1 MSANDL
7 PRGPEEGAPERKT
20 REKPSQEQ
28 TDWSGSF
35 SAYLESHRASLVDS
49 LRRLFGHPFGSFFTC
64 LVMGIT
70 LSLPMGLSLLL
81 NNVERL
87 GGSWQRAAQISLF
100 LDLKTSENQGQD
112 LREQIERGLLARG
125 SKLPSERQ
133 LSELFSTTR
142 ITLREA
148 LGQLEDQGLIY
159 REERRGWF
167 VSPQRLL
174 YNPLVRSHFHAMVA
188 DQGRVPE
195 TEVLGAAMIPAS
207 VDICQRLELPALSRV
222 FQIRRARRVD
232 GRLVLY
238 VEHYLNAQYFPG
250 ILGHDL
256 TRSLT
261 ELYAS
266 EYGIHYGR
274 VRFDMVPTALHAEA
288 AAPLKVAV
296 GSPALRISR
305 INRDQRGRLIDC
317 DLEFWRHDA
326 IHISVEVP
334 Q

>member
-1 MSANDL
+1 MRD
-7 PRGPEEGAPERKT
+7 E
-20 REKPSQEQ
+20 PSRPLTVIYQ
-28 TDWSGSF
+28 S
-35 SAYLESHRASLVDS
+35 
-49 LRRLFGHPFGSFFTC
+49 
-64 LVMGIT
+64 
-70 LSLPMGLSLLL
+70 
-81 NNVERL
+81 
-87 GGSWQRAAQISLF
+87 
-100 LDLKTSENQGQD
+100 

-238 VEHYLNAQYFPG
+238 VEHYLNPAYFPG
-250 ILGHDL
+250 IERFDL

-261 ELYAS
+261 DLYANH
-266 EYGIHYGR
+266 YGIRYGR
-274 VRFDMVPTALHAEA
+274 VRFEMVPTILPAEA
-288 AAPLKVAV
+288 AGPLRVSV
-296 GSPALRISR
+296 GSPALQIVRV
-305 INRDQRGRLIDC
+305 NRDQAGRLIDC
-317 DLEFWRHDA
+317 DLEYWRHDA
-326 IHISVEVP
+326 LQANVEVP
-334 Q
+334 E

>member
-1 MSANDL
+1 MRD
-7 PRGPEEGAPERKT
+7 E
-20 REKPSQEQ
+20 PSRPLTVIYQ
-28 TDWSGSF
+28 S
-35 SAYLESHRASLVDS
+35 
-49 LRRLFGHPFGSFFTC
+49 
-64 LVMGIT
+64 
-70 LSLPMGLSLLL
+70 
-81 NNVERL
+81 
-87 GGSWQRAAQISLF
+87 
-100 LDLKTSENQGQD
+100 

-238 VEHYLNAQYFPG
+238 VEHYLNPAYFPG
-250 ILGHDL
+250 IE
-256 TRSLT
+256 RSRP
-261 ELYAS
+261 
-266 EYGIHYGR
+266 GR
-274 VRFDMVPTALHAEA
+274 QRTCRRQHTLPILH
-288 AAPLKVAV
+288 
-296 GSPALRISR
+296 G
-305 INRDQRGRLIDC
+305 
-317 DLEFWRHDA
+317 DLEHQDRKVLPCEYLFLCGTRL
-326 IHISVEVP
+326 
-334 Q
+334 

>member
-1 MSANDL
+1 MRD
-7 PRGPEEGAPERKT
+7 E
-20 REKPSQEQ
+20 PSRPLTVIYQ
-28 TDWSGSF
+28 S
-35 SAYLESHRASLVDS
+35 
-49 LRRLFGHPFGSFFTC
+49 
-64 LVMGIT
+64 
-70 LSLPMGLSLLL
+70 
-81 NNVERL
+81 
-87 GGSWQRAAQISLF
+87 
-100 LDLKTSENQGQD
+100 

-174 YNPLVRSHFHAMVA
+174 YNPLVRSHFHAMVSE
-188 DQGRVPE
+188 QGRVPA
-195 TEVLGAAMIPAS
+195 TEVLSARQMPAS
-207 VDICQRLELPALSRV
+207 AAVCELLGLPALSSV
-222 FQIRRARRVD
+222 YQIRRARRVD

>member
-1 MSANDL
+1 MPLALFDL
-7 PRGPEEGAPERKT
+7 DDTLIDGDCATLWGRYMTELGWVEKT
-20 REKPSQEQ
+20 AFLHQE
-28 TDWSGSF
+28 
-35 SAYLESHRASLVDS
+35 
-49 LRRLFGHPFGSFFTC
+49 RRLMELYAEGRLAMEDYMDF
-64 LVMGIT
+64 
-70 LSLPMGLSLLL
+70 SLAPIAGRPLTVIYQS
-81 NNVERL
+81 
-87 GGSWQRAAQISLF
+87 
-100 LDLKTSENQGQD
+100 

-238 VEHYLNAQYFPG
+238 VEHYLNPAYFPG
-250 ILGHDL
+250 IERFDL

-261 ELYAS
+261 DLYANH
-266 EYGIHYGR
+266 YGIRYGR
-274 VRFDMVPTALHAEA
+274 VRFEMVPTILPAEA
-288 AAPLKVAV
+288 AGPLRVSV
-296 GSPALRISR
+296 GSPALQIVR
-305 INRDQRGRLIDC
+305 INRDQAGRLIDC
-317 DLEFWRHDA
+317 DLEYWRHDA
-326 IHISVEVP
+326 LQVNVEVP
-334 Q
+334 E

>member
-1 MSANDL
+1 MRD
-7 PRGPEEGAPERKT
+7 E
-20 REKPSQEQ
+20 PSRPLTVIYQ
-28 TDWSGSF
+28 S
-35 SAYLESHRASLVDS
+35 
-49 LRRLFGHPFGSFFTC
+49 
-64 LVMGIT
+64 
-70 LSLPMGLSLLL
+70 
-81 NNVERL
+81 
-87 GGSWQRAAQISLF
+87 
-100 LDLKTSENQGQD
+100 

-238 VEHYLNAQYFPG
+238 VEHYL
-250 ILGHDL
+250 
-256 TRSLT
+256 
-261 ELYAS
+261 
-266 EYGIHYGR
+266 
-274 VRFDMVPTALHAEA
+274 
-288 AAPLKVAV
+288 
-296 GSPALRISR
+296 
-305 INRDQRGRLIDC
+305 
-317 DLEFWRHDA
+317 
-326 IHISVEVP
+326 
-334 Q
+334 